1 MLALVIILPFIF
13 ITRVL
18 ESLCPPVQLRVH
30 SMKMQ
35 LAFGIC
41 DDKIFDL
48 ALICILS
55 ASFGSAF
62 QGPLEA
68 LRGALERQR
77 PSSAREF

>member
-1 MLALVIILPFIF
+1 MLALVIILLFIF
-13 ITRVL
+13 ITRIL
-18 ESLCPPVQLRVH
+18 ERLCTLVQLRVH
-30 SMKMQ
+30 SVQMQ

-48 ALICILS
+48 AQICILS
-55 ASFGSAF
+55 ASFGSTF
-62 QGPLEA
+62 QGPRKA